1 MMAAA
6 AAPTDWLL
14 IIGGII
20 VIPILL
26 AIAVL
31 VWFLVMRMK
40 KGR

>member
-1 MMAAA
+1 MPVAASG
-6 AAPTDWLL
+6 PDYLL
-14 IIGGII
+14 LIGGII

-31 VWFLVMRMK
+31 VWFLVTRMK